1 MRWLDTLWVATAMV
15 IFTLV
20 FLMATAWSLRLDPA
34 DQFDNPVEAI
44 LIYPPWQSRDAML
57 ASLQATSS
65 TLVSSNTTD
74 TAWLVRVA
82 NHQALQSLLD
92 ETAWMAFKPT
102 QLAIV
107 VAGCGA
113 VAIDPKASS
122 RHQSS

>member
-20 FLMATAWSLRLDPA
+20 FFLATAWSLRLDPA
-34 DQFDNPVEAI
+34 DQFDNPVDAI
-44 LIYPPWQSRDAML
+44 LIYPPWHSRDAML

-82 NHQALQSLLD
+82 NHQALQALLD

-113 VAIDPKASS
+113 IAIDPKAPS

>member
-15 IFTLV
+15 IFTPV
-20 FLMATAWSLRLDPA
+20 FFLATAWSLRLDPA

-44 LIYPPWQSRDAML
+44 LSTHRGKADAML

-82 NHQALQSLLD
+82 NHQALQALLD
-92 ETAWMAFKPT
+92 ETAWIAFKPT

-122 RHQSS
+122 RHPSS